1 MKPIKNDERL
11 IANIYTENF
20 RTLPDTHGNDI
31 GQSILQLNTEVE
43 DGVGFHAYRMAPGM
57 TTQSHIHTSHEEFFV
72 LEGDITDNDGTE
84 YVAGDLVL
92 LKAGTEHNSTTR
104 NGCTLLVYIP
114 TPETMTDEQ

>member
-1 MKPIKNDERL
+1 MKPVKEGERL
-11 IANIYTENF
+11 VANVYRDAFEPLLNS
-20 RTLPDTHGNDI
+20 RGEDI
-31 GQSILQLNTEVE
+31 GQSVLQLNTELE
-43 DGVGFHAYRMAPGM
+43 RGVGFHAYKMAPGM

-92 LKAGTEHNSTTR
+92 MKAGTEHNSTTK

-114 TPETMTDEQ
+114 TQEQPND